1 MGGVRVAKKI
11 TPPEKVLLEKI
22 LIQRIIKFLDLNWDQ
37 NHGATVGDDDS
48 ITWNGKLTRGLSED
62 EMMDELMKEYG
73 RKN

>member
-1 MGGVRVAKKI
+1 MAKKI
-11 TPPEKVLLEKI
+11 TTFERAVLEKI
-22 LIQRIIKFLDLNWDQ
+22 LIQRIIKFLELNWDT

-48 ITWNGKLTRGLSED
+48 ITWNGKPTRGLSED

>member
-1 MGGVRVAKKI
+1 MAKKI